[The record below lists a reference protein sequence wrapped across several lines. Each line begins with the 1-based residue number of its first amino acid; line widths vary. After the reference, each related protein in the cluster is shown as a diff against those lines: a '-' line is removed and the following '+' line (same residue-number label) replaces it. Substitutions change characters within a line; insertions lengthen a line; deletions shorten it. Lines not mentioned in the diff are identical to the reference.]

1 MHIAEKEIR
10 IKGTKAKRGTVMDEV
25 QTSPPLYDHMHWFH
39 LSDSVRGAFE
49 LLKNAPSINFRGYI
63 EASEFLEGS
72 IDVIVAD
79 GFVGNVMLKT
89 AEATASAFIS
99 LIKQRCT
106 SVDDLKDA
114 KYEGVG
120 TVQEAVMNTAS
131 VLGEKVELLL
141 ASITSVIIIDTLCYE

>member
-1 MHIAEKEIR
+1 
-10 IKGTKAKRGTVMDEV
+10 MDEV

-79 GFVGNVMLKT
+79 VSIAYRK
-89 AEATASAFIS
+89 
-99 LIKQRCT
+99 RCT

-141 ASITSVIIIDTLCYE
+141 ASITSKRKSSVPYFFLMFSATALSAVLKMGKRKKKSDA

>member
-1 MHIAEKEIR
+1 
-10 IKGTKAKRGTVMDEV
+10 MDEV

-89 AEATASAFIS
+89 AEATAIS
-99 LIKQRCT
+99 IAYRKRCT